1 MFLEILTNRYRDRG
15 IEKCSEFLVNS
26 IKCNQQSVFH
36 NTPPNPQ
43 PELWIALKKHRCL
56 KNYIDNQFMTTSM
69 KQTILEDFT
78 SAQRTYTAL
87 IKFSQICKKR
97 LAKSTIDT
105 DLYMNPINKKHINSI
120 CIHQNSTNYW
130 FTVGDLINHINS
142 ALSNSP
148 YYYADPLEIKN
159 PYTNI
164 PFTDAQLY
172 TIYFKIR
179 ASTFL
184 LPILFHNFF
193 LCGFDLVQFRLNNE
207 TEIRENFIKRH
218 IYMGDE
224 DVLYG
229 EITSMIF
236 TSRRRKRLMRIH
248 PEIPKNEVIKIMRPY
263 LYLYMVASYHVC
275 GLEKTAIATDI
286 LCKKLTDFFE
296 FNPQF
301 GRIIYRKGRL
311 HKFNLEHPKFGMAD
325 AKQSLSNT

>member
-1 MFLEILTNRYRDRG
+1 
-15 IEKCSEFLVNS
+15 
-26 IKCNQQSVFH
+26 
-36 NTPPNPQ
+36 
-43 PELWIALKKHRCL
+43 
-56 KNYIDNQFMTTSM
+56 
-69 KQTILEDFT
+69 
-78 SAQRTYTAL
+78 
-87 IKFSQICKKR
+87 
-97 LAKSTIDT
+97 
-105 DLYMNPINKKHINSI
+105 
-120 CIHQNSTNYW
+120 
-130 FTVGDLINHINS
+130 
-142 ALSNSP
+142 
-148 YYYADPLEIKN
+148 
-159 PYTNI
+159 
-164 PFTDAQLY
+164 
-172 TIYFKIR
+172 
-179 ASTFL
+179 
-184 LPILFHNFF
+184 
-193 LCGFDLVQFRLNNE
+193 
-207 TEIRENFIKRH
+207 
-218 IYMGDE
+218 MGDE